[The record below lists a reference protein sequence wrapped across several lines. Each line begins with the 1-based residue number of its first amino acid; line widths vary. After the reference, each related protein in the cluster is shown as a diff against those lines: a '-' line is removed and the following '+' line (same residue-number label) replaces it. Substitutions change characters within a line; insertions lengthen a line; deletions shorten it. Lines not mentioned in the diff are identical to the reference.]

1 MKFLLIEL
9 PLTVY
14 VYGTGIPSLR
24 LMQNIQ
30 SICINPIF
38 DRRHTNNGSIKKG
51 FIGRKERLETVNQIK
66 VSGSIQS
73 YYYFAIIFDYFLLF
87 DNIFFFNV
95 STAFL
100 FCCPF
105 YDFEVDKFEYDIHSK
120 GQNIEIIF
128 DIQKPWNFNV
138 ERNTILSWSVRKSIF
153 PFLQGILFIWILE
166 K

>member
-87 DNIFFFNV
+87 DNIFV
-95 STAFL
+95 CCISFL
-100 FCCPF
+100 
-105 YDFEVDKFEYDIHSK
+105 
-120 GQNIEIIF
+120 
-128 DIQKPWNFNV
+128 
-138 ERNTILSWSVRKSIF
+138 LSFLRFWSR
-153 PFLQGILFIWILE
+153 QIWIWYTFKGTKYWNNFWYSKTMKFQRRE
-166 K
+166 KYNS